1 MNKSEKERRQEAEE
15 NAESLVVEPIGEVP
29 PSDMK
34 QMLSLRMDS
43 QLIGM
48 LRNIAKER
56 GVTVSELLR
65 EAALD
70 IVSRSS
76 VPTYVSYKG
85 SETTAIVSTHSRNGT
100 RIELRTAG

>member
-1 MNKSEKERRQEAEE
+1 MTRSERERRQEAQD
-15 NAESLVVEPIGEVP
+15 NAESLVVEPIGEVA
-29 PSDMK
+29 PSDIK

-48 LRNIAKER
+48 LRNIAQER

-70 IVSRSS
+70 IVNRSS
-76 VPTYVSYKG
+76 MPTYVSYMESG
-85 SETTAIVSTHSRNGT
+85 TTAISTHSHNDS
-100 RIELRTAG
+100 RIELRVAQ